1 MGGTSKKPI
10 HVVPDGKG
18 GWKGVREGASRSS
31 VVAETQ
37 AAVENRSRQIARNS
51 KTELI
56 IHGRDGEI
64 RARESY
70 GNDPNPPID
79 REH

>member
-1 MGGTSKKPI
+1 MGRASKKPI

-31 VVAETQ
+31 VVADTQ
-37 AAVENRSRQIARNS
+37 AVVVDRSRQIARNS
-51 KTELI
+51 KTELL
-56 IHGRDGEI
+56 IHGLDGQI